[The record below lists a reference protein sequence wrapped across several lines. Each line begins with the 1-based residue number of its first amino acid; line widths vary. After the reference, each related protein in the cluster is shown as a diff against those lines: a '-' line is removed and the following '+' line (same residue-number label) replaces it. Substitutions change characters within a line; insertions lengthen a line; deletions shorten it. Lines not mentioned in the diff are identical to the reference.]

1 MKLPTLD
8 TLNAKGKVIL
18 TRVDLNVPM
27 QDGKVSDATRLEA
40 IRPTILELSDK
51 GGRVVLLAHFGRPK
65 GERNPDMSL
74 KVVVAPL
81 SEVLG
86 RPVSFSEDCV
96 GEVAKSAIAKMKDGD
111 ILVLENTRYHKGE
124 EKNDAAL
131 AKEMAALGNVYVND
145 AFSAAHRAHVST
157 EGLAHL
163 LPAYAGRS
171 LEKEVT
177 ALEKALTTPQ
187 KPVAAI
193 VGGAKVS
200 TKIELLSNLISRVDM
215 LLIGGGMANTF
226 LAAQGHDVGKSLC
239 EHDLKPLASEIMA
252 KAEKA
257 GCEIILP
264 VDAAAAKE
272 FKAHAE
278 HRITTVEDIQPD
290 EMVLDMGFE
299 SITRAKA
306 KLSAAKTVVWNGPFG
321 AFEIAPF
328 DVGTNE
334 VARFVAEETKASN
347 MLSVAGGG
355 DTVAALNNADAAK
368 DFSYVSTAGG
378 AFLEWLEGKTL
389 PGIAALLKKD

>member
-1 MKLPTLD
+1 MTLPTLD

-65 GERNPDMSL
+65 GTRNPDMSL

-96 GEVAKSAIAKMKDGD
+96 GEVAKSAISQMKDGD
-111 ILVLENTRYHKGE
+111 ILVLENTRYRKGE

-131 AKEMAALGNVYVND
+131 AKEMAAVGDVYVND

-200 TKIELLSNLISRVDM
+200 TKIELLSNLITRVDM

-290 EMVLDMGFE
+290 EMMLDMGFE

-334 VARFVAEETKASN
+334 VARFVAEETKAGN